1 MPCTKC
7 EEGNYKWGKTGECE
21 YATKEACESANH
33 KYSKMKPTPLG
44 KKTYEEYEKEL
55 KEYNLSSQRFDFNSI
70 KTLKSLEAQ
79 LDAIINKLDEQ
90 GMNTKQKVADYNET
104 DAKHQAQ
111 SEALD
116 RDFKKTRVEEELL
129 REQKA
134 VLEKAEKV
142 YYKQEAGF
150 DKTFV
155 KREKSASI
163 VFKSNDKYEATWKKG
178 QAIADKLEGAINQ
191 VQKAAKDLGLEIPVG
206 AYKQTVVKFD
216 ATPNN
221 SLKEVNFDY

>member
-7 EEGNYKWGKTGECE
+7 ENGKVKWGETGECE
-21 YATKEACESANH
+21 YDSLDACESANH

-44 KKTYEEYEKEL
+44 KKSYEEYEKEL
-55 KEYNLSSQRFDFNSI
+55 KEYNLSSQRFDFNDI

-79 LDAIINKLDEQ
+79 LDAIVDKLDAE

-116 RDFKKTRVEEELL
+116 RDFKTTRVEQERLN
-129 REQKA
+129 EQEK
-134 VLEKAEKV
+134 VLEKAEQV
-142 YYKQEAGF
+142 YYKQEKGF

-155 KREKSASI
+155 KREKSASV

-178 QAIADKLEGAINQ
+178 QAIADKLEDAINQ
-191 VQKAAKDLGLEIPVG
+191 VEKAAKDLGVEIPVRD
-206 AYKQTVVKFD
+206 YKQTVVKFD

-221 SLKEVNFDY
+221 SLKDVNFDY

>member
-7 EEGNYKWGKTGECE
+7 KDDKYKWGKTGECE

-134 VLEKAEKV
+134 VLEK
-142 YYKQEAGF
+142 
-150 DKTFV
+150 
-155 KREKSASI
+155 
-163 VFKSNDKYEATWKKG
+163 SNDKYEATWKKG

-221 SLKEVNFDY
+221 SLKDVNFDY